1 MVRRAITV
9 QGVVQGVGFRPFVH
23 GAATAR
29 GLGGWVRNRT
39 DGVRIEVEGPV
50 TAVEDF
56 VRALASEAPPAARL
70 TRVDVSDVPLQH
82 EHAFH
87 ILESDAE
94 APPRPAV
101 PADLATCP
109 ECLAEV
115 ASPGER
121 RFRYPF
127 TNCTRC
133 GPRWTLIESLP
144 YDRSRTAMRRF
155 EPCADCAA
163 EYRDVRDRRFHAQP
177 IACPVCG
184 PRVSLLSPDGAR
196 LAEGD
201 AALREAAETVR
212 SGRVLALRGLGGFQ
226 LLVDATSPEA
236 VGLLR
241 QRKHRP
247 EKPFAVMFPSL
258 EALRPVCG
266 VSLEEEAVLTSSA
279 APILLL
285 RRRAPGV
292 AGEGVVE
299 DVAPGNPWLGALLP
313 YTPLHRLLLDAVG
326 RPVVCTSGNL
336 SDEPLC
342 TGEAEALERL
352 REVADCFLMHD
363 RPIVRPVDDSVAR
376 MTPEGLQVLR
386 RARGYAPLPLPL
398 PGAPCLLGLGG
409 QLKSTVALCV
419 GEQVVV
425 SQHLGDLGSLEGSR
439 LLERTVEDL
448 LRLLEARPVALA
460 CDLHPDYASTRLAER
475 LSGAWG
481 VPLVRVQHHHAHV
494 AACMA
499 EHGLSGPVLGL
510 AWDGAGLGTD
520 GTLWGGEA
528 LVVEGAGFRRV
539 AHVRPFSLPGGERAL
554 REPRRAAL
562 GLLYEVE
569 GAGAVEHLREAFA
582 AREGEVLLTMLER
595 GVQSPRTTS
604 MGRLFDA
611 VAALSGIRA
620 RAGFEGQAAMAL
632 EYAAGEG
639 EAEPYPLPLG
649 DGAPAVADWEPLI
662 RELLADRK
670 RGVPPPIMAA
680 RFHAALAVLAE
691 SIAVRVGLPRVVL
704 SGGCFQ
710 NPRLLR
716 DVQAR
721 LRARGFEVFSPRQY
735 PPNDGGLSLG
745 QVAVAARVQGARLQL
760 CAMPVQLHAHA
771 LPR

>member
-9 QGVVQGVGFRPFVH
+9 HGVVQGVGFRPFVH
-23 GAATAR
+23 AAATAR
-29 GLGGWVRNRT
+29 GLAGWVRNRT
-39 DGVRIEVEGPV
+39 DGVRIEVEGPEP
-50 TAVEDF
+50 AVEAF
-56 VRALASEAPPAARL
+56 VRALSREAPPAARL
-70 TRVDVSDVPLQH
+70 NRVEVSEVPPRD
-82 EHAFH
+82 ERAFH
-87 ILESDAE
+87 ILASDPE
-94 APPRPAV
+94 APPRPSV

-115 ASPGER
+115 ASAGER

-133 GPRWTLIESLP
+133 GPRWTLLESLP
-144 YDRSRTAMRRF
+144 YDRPRTSMKGF
-155 EPCADCAA
+155 TLCADCEA

-177 IACPVCG
+177 IACPACG
-184 PRVSLLSPDGAR
+184 PRVSLLAPDGSR
-196 LAEGD
+196 LGED
-201 AALREAAETVR
+201 EAALRGAVETVR
-212 SGRVLALRGLGGFQ
+212 EGGVLALRGLGGFH

-236 VGLLR
+236 VTRLR
-241 QRKHRP
+241 QHKCRP

-258 EALRPVCG
+258 QALRSVCE
-266 VSLEEEAVLTSSA
+266 VSPEEAAVLTSAS

-285 RRRAPGV
+285 RGRAPGGAEVSV
-292 AGEGVVE
+292 AEA
-299 DVAPGNPWLGALLP
+299 VAPGNPWLGALLP
-313 YTPLHRLLLDAVG
+313 YTPLHALLLDAVG
-326 RPVVCTSGNL
+326 RPLVCTSGNL

-342 TGEAEALERL
+342 IDTEEALARL
-352 REVADCFLMHD
+352 HEVADRFLVHD

-386 RARGYAPLPLPL
+386 RARGYAPLPLAL

-409 QLKSTVALCV
+409 QLKSTVAVCV

-425 SQHLGDLGSLEGSR
+425 SQHLGDLGSLEGAR
-439 LLERTVEDL
+439 LLERTAEDL

-475 LSGAWG
+475 LSGEWG

-539 AHVRPFSLPGGERAL
+539 AHLRPFSLPGGERAL

-562 GLLYEVE
+562 GLLHEVE
-569 GAGAVEHLREAFA
+569 GAGAAAHLRETFA
-582 AREGEVLLTMLER
+582 AQEARVLVTMLER
-595 GVQSPRTTS
+595 GLQSPRTTS

-611 VAALSGIRA
+611 VAALSGLRA

-632 EYAAGEG
+632 EYAAGDG
-639 EAEPYPLPLG
+639 EAEPYPLPLREG
-649 DGAPAVADWEPLI
+649 VPAVADWEPLVRALLSD
-662 RELLADRK
+662 RE
-670 RGVPPPIMAA
+670 RGVPPPLMAA
-680 RFHAALAVLAE
+680 RFHTALAVLAE

-710 NPRLLR
+710 NLRLLR
-716 DVQAR
+716 DVQTR

-745 QVAVAARVQGARLQL
+745 QVAVAARW
-760 CAMPVQLHAHA
+760 CS
-771 LPR
+771 

>member
-9 QGVVQGVGFRPFVH
+9 HGVVQGVGFRPFVH
-23 GAATAR
+23 AAATAR
-29 GLGGWVRNRT
+29 ALAGWVRNRT
-39 DGVRIEVEGPV
+39 DGVRIEVEGPAP
-50 TAVEDF
+50 AVEEF
-56 VRALASEAPPAARL
+56 VRVLSREAPPAARL
-70 TRVDVSDVPLQH
+70 TRVEVSEVPPRH
-82 EHAFH
+82 ERAFL
-87 ILESDAE
+87 ILESDPD
-94 APPRPAV
+94 APPRPTV

-144 YDRSRTAMRRF
+144 YDRPRTSMKGFAL
-155 EPCADCAA
+155 CAACAA

-177 IACPVCG
+177 IACPACG
-184 PRVSLLSPDGAR
+184 PRVSLLAPDGSR
-196 LAEGD
+196 LAED
-201 AALREAAETVR
+201 EAALRSAVETVR
-212 SGRVLALRGLGGFQ
+212 EGRVLALRGLGGFH
-226 LLVDATSPEA
+226 LLVDATSSEA
-236 VGLLR
+236 VTRLR
-241 QRKHRP
+241 QRKRRP

-258 EALRPVCG
+258 QVLRSVCEVSPEEA
-266 VSLEEEAVLTSSA
+266 AVLTSPA

-285 RRRAPGV
+285 RRRQPGRAEVSV
-292 AGEGVVE
+292 AES
-299 DVAPGNPWLGALLP
+299 VAPGNPWLGAMLP
-313 YTPLHRLLLDAVG
+313 YTPLHGLLLEAAG
-326 RPVVCTSGNL
+326 RPLVCTSGNL

-342 TGEAEALERL
+342 IGPEEALARL
-352 REVADCFLMHD
+352 HEVADCFLMHD

-386 RARGYAPLPLPL
+386 RARGYAPLPLSL
-398 PGAPCLLGLGG
+398 PEAPCLLALGG
-409 QLKSTVALCV
+409 QLKGTVALCV
-419 GEQVVV
+419 GEEVVV

-439 LLERTVEDL
+439 LLARTAEDL

-475 LSGAWG
+475 LSGEWG

-528 LVVEGAGFRRV
+528 LVVEGAGFLRV
-539 AHVRPFSLPGGERAL
+539 AHLRPFSLPGGERAL

-562 GLLYEVE
+562 GLLHEVE
-569 GAGAVEHLREAFA
+569 GAGAVAHLQESFTAREA
-582 AREGEVLLTMLER
+582 EVLVTMLER
-595 GVQSPRTTS
+595 GLQSPRTTS

-611 VAALSGIRA
+611 VAACSGIRMQ
-620 RAGFEGQAAMAL
+620 AGFEGQAAMAL
-632 EYAAGEG
+632 EFAAGAG

-649 DGAPAVADWEPLI
+649 DGTPAVADWEPLL

-670 RGVPPPIMAA
+670 RGVPSPLMAA

-710 NPRLLR
+710 NLRLLR
-716 DVQAR
+716 DVRAR
-721 LRARGFEVFSPRQY
+721 LLARGFGVFSPRQY

-745 QVAVAARVQGARLQL
+745 QVAVAAHSYPTG
-760 CAMPVQLHAHA
+760 PVG
-771 LPR
+771 RTT

>member
-1 MVRRAITV
+1 M
-9 QGVVQGVGFRPFVH
+9 
-23 GAATAR
+23 
-29 GLGGWVRNRT
+29 
-39 DGVRIEVEGPV
+39 
-50 TAVEDF
+50 
-56 VRALASEAPPAARL
+56 
-70 TRVDVSDVPLQH
+70 
-82 EHAFH
+82 
-87 ILESDAE
+87 
-94 APPRPAV
+94 
-101 PADLATCP
+101 
-109 ECLAEV
+109 
-115 ASPGER
+115 
-121 RFRYPF
+121 
-127 TNCTRC
+127 
-133 GPRWTLIESLP
+133 
-144 YDRSRTAMRRF
+144 
-155 EPCADCAA
+155 
-163 EYRDVRDRRFHAQP
+163 
-177 IACPVCG
+177 
-184 PRVSLLSPDGAR
+184 
-196 LAEGD
+196 
-201 AALREAAETVR
+201 
-212 SGRVLALRGLGGFQ
+212 
-226 LLVDATSPEA
+226 
-236 VGLLR
+236 LLR
-241 QRKHRP
+241 QRKRRP

-258 EALRPVCG
+258 QVLRSVCE
-266 VSLEEEAVLTSSA
+266 VSPEEAEVLTSPA

-285 RRRAPGV
+285 RRRASGG
-292 AGEGVVE
+292 AEGFIVE
-299 DVAPGNPWLGALLP
+299 SVAPGNPWLGAFLP

-342 TGEAEALERL
+342 IGRAEALERL
-352 REVADCFLMHD
+352 RDVADGFLMHD

-409 QLKSTVALCV
+409 QLKGTVALCV

-439 LLERTVEDL
+439 LLERTAEDL
-448 LRLLEARPVALA
+448 MKLLEARPMALA

-475 LSGAWG
+475 LSGQWG

-499 EHGLSGPVLGL
+499 EHGLTGPVLGL
-510 AWDGAGLGTD
+510 TWDGAGLGTD

-539 AHVRPFSLPGGERAL
+539 AHLRPFSLPGGARAL

-562 GLLYEVE
+562 GLLHEVD
-569 GAGAVEHLREAFA
+569 GAGAVAHLREAFT
-582 AREGEVLLTMLER
+582 AREAEVLVTMLER
-595 GVQSPRTTS
+595 GLQSPRTTS

-611 VAALSGIRA
+611 VAALSDIRM

-639 EAEPYPLPLG
+639 EAEPYPLPLR
-649 DGAPAVADWEPLI
+649 DGAPAVADWESLI

-670 RGVPPPIMAA
+670 RGVPPALMAA
-680 RFHAALAVLAE
+680 RFHATLAVLAE

-710 NPRLLR
+710 NMRLLR
-716 DVQAR
+716 DVQTR

-745 QVAVAARVQGARLQL
+745 QVAVAARWYANE
-760 CAMPVQLHAHA
+760 AMNSDDGRRMDAVE
-771 LPR
+771 RRD

>member
-9 QGVVQGVGFRPFVH
+9 HGVVQGVGFRPFVH
-23 GAATAR
+23 AAAMAR
-29 GLGGWVRNRT
+29 GLAGWVRNRA
-39 DGVRIEVEGPV
+39 DGVRIEVEGPEP
-50 TAVEDF
+50 AVEDF
-56 VRALASEAPPAARL
+56 VKALSREAPPAARL
-70 TRVDVSDVPLQH
+70 THVLVSEVHPRH
-82 EHAFH
+82 ERAFH
-87 ILESDAE
+87 ILASDPD
-94 APPRPAV
+94 APPRPTV

-115 ASPGER
+115 ASPGQR

-127 TNCTRC
+127 THCTRC

-144 YDRSRTAMRRF
+144 YDRSRTSMKGF
-155 EPCADCAA
+155 TPCADCAA
-163 EYRDVRDRRFHAQP
+163 EYRDPADRRFHAQP

-184 PRVSLLSPDGAR
+184 PRVSLLAPDGSR
-196 LAEGD
+196 LARDE
-201 AALREAAETVR
+201 AALRGAVETVR
-212 SGRVLALRGLGGFQ
+212 EGRVLALRGMGGFH

-236 VGLLR
+236 VTLLR
-241 QRKHRP
+241 ERKRRP
-247 EKPFAVMFPSL
+247 DKPFAVMFPSL
-258 EALRPVCG
+258 EVLRSHCE
-266 VSLEEEAVLTSSA
+266 VSPEEAAVLTSPA

-285 RRRAPGV
+285 HKRMPG
-292 AGEGVVE
+292 GEGAIAE
-299 DVAPGNPWLGALLP
+299 AVAPGNPWLGALLP
-313 YTPLHRLLLDAVG
+313 YTPLHVLLLEAAG
-326 RPVVCTSGNL
+326 RPLVCTSGNL

-342 TGEAEALERL
+342 IAPGEALTRL
-352 REVADCFLMHD
+352 REVADRFLVHD

-376 MTPEGLQVLR
+376 LLPEGLQVLR

-425 SQHLGDLGSLEGSR
+425 SQHLGDLGSPEGSR
-439 LLERTVEDL
+439 LLERTAEEL
-448 LRLLEARPVALA
+448 RRLLDARPVALA
-460 CDLHPDYASTRLAER
+460 CDLHPDYVSTRLAER
-475 LSGAWG
+475 LSGEWG

-499 EHGLSGPVLGL
+499 EHGLVGPVLGL

-528 LVVEGAGFRRV
+528 LVVEGAAFRRV
-539 AHVRPFSLPGGERAL
+539 AHLRPFSLPGGERAL

-562 GLLYEVE
+562 GLVHEVR
-569 GAGAVEHLREAFA
+569 GAGALDSLRECFT
-582 AREGEVLLTMLER
+582 AREGEVLVAMLAR
-595 GVQSPRTTS
+595 GLQSPRTTS

-649 DGAPAVADWEPLI
+649 NGAPAVADWEPLL
-662 RELLADRK
+662 EALLDERK
-670 RGVPPPIMAA
+670 RGVPAPLLAA

-721 LRARGFEVFSPRQY
+721 LRARGFEVFWPRHY

-745 QVAVAARVQGARLQL
+745 QVAVAARWLEE
-760 CAMPVQLHAHA
+760 AHDVSRN
-771 LPR
+771 PR